1 MPQKDKEAM
10 PVRFLQEERSRQ
22 RSGKEIKDAADVV
35 NSELGG
41 KRQQKGIRER
51 KGLKNVG
58 VEERNIG
65 KHCVLCVIRGLISSQ
80 ETAAS
85 MQPTPLLV

>member
-35 NSELGG
+35 NSDLGG
-41 KRQQKGIRER
+41 KRQ
-51 KGLKNVG
+51 
-58 VEERNIG
+58 
-65 KHCVLCVIRGLISSQ
+65 
-80 ETAAS
+80 
-85 MQPTPLLV
+85 